1 MALLKLKDLHSQLE
15 YVDDFDDPKIELEQ
29 YITTP
34 HIAGCMLH
42 TIQSRYGD
50 IQNKM
55 VADVGC
61 GTGMLSVG
69 CCLLGAQVCFGFDI
83 DCDAL
88 NICRHNV
95 EEFEMSNI
103 ELVQLDVR
111 KWAKT
116 DDHHFIQKFDTVI
129 MNPPF
134 GTRQQGADSDFLIF
148 ALSIAKNSV
157 YSLHKTT
164 TIQHFARVAKSRNIS
179 LEVVAELKFA
189 LDKTYS
195 FQRSQSKDISVALLR
210 FSHVQCGLTAT
221 VGNLPAVTS
230 VKTKQPK
237 SKTASKR

>member
-15 YVDDFDDPKIELEQ
+15 YVDDFEDPKIELEQ

-42 TIQSRYGD
+42 TIQSRYSD
-50 IQNKM
+50 IQDKM

-69 CCLLGAQVCFGFDI
+69 CCLLGAQMCFGFDI
-83 DCDAL
+83 DSYAL
-88 NICRHNV
+88 NICHHNV
-95 EEFEMSNI
+95 EEFEINNV
-103 ELVQLDVR
+103 ELVQMDVR
-111 KWAKT
+111 KWAKV
-116 DDHHFIQKFDTVI
+116 DGHQFIQKFDTVI

-157 YSLHKTT
+157 YSLHKSTT
-164 TIQHFARVAKSRNIS
+164 VQHFARIAKSRNIS
-179 LEVVAELKFA
+179 MEVVAELKFD
-189 LDKTYS
+189 LDKTYN

-210 FSHVQCGLTAT
+210 FSHVQCGLMAT
-221 VGNLPAVTS
+221 VGNLPAVNCR
-230 VKTKQPK
+230 KTKR
-237 SKTASKR
+237 SKTASRR